1 MLFAEL
7 TIDWGA
13 LLQVAYISAIA
24 GILIATVLGA
34 GIVAQLRAQDS
45 NGGNVIVL
53 HAATVI
59 AVLLVAAA
67 VAMGIYFITD
77 K

>member
-1 MLFAEL
+1 MLAEID
-7 TIDWGA
+7 IDWGA

-34 GIVAQLRAQDS
+34 GIVAQLRAEDHE
-45 NGGNVIVL
+45 GGGGTLALNAV
-53 HAATVI
+53 TVVS
-59 AVLLVAAA
+59 VLLVAAA
-67 VAMGIYFITD
+67 LVTGIYFIAD

>member
-1 MLFAEL
+1 MLFSEID
-7 TIDWGA
+7 IDWTS
-13 LLQVAYISAIA
+13 LLDVIYISAIA

-45 NGGNVIVL
+45 EGNAIGF
-53 HAATVI
+53 HAVTVI
-59 AVLLVAAA
+59 SVLFVAAA
-67 VAMGIYFITD
+67 VVVGIGFIVN